1 MPPQTSI
8 QGPAEDTDDDDDY
21 DDEFI
26 GPPLPPGYK
35 DSDDDDDDM
44 QEEDNVSTGFF
55 LNKVL
60 YKCFNV
66 LCRSSRVTNYSFCA
80 A

>member
-1 MPPQTSI
+1 MPCQTSI
-8 QGPAEDTDDDDDY
+8 QGPAEDTD

-44 QEEDNVSTGFF
+44 QEEDNVSIVSF
-55 LNKVL
+55 LNKV
-60 YKCFNV
+60 YMFQYAVQIFTCN
-66 LCRSSRVTNYSFCA
+66 
-80 A
+80 